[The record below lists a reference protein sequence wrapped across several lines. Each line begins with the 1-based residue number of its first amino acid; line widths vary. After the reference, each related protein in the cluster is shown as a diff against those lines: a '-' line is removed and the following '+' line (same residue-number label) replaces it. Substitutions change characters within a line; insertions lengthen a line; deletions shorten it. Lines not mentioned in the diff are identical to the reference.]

1 MPHKLRDVVD
11 DASPHGG
18 RLAGRGGGDRA
29 VDAHEKGSDGRR
41 GDASGSYRDRG
52 VRAGGDEVELVVRPR
67 REGTP
72 SASAHFVSIKESTA
86 AAPGGF
92 TLGRSRVS
100 SRSRSVS
107 AGIEYT
113 SPSIPP
119 ARLTVA
125 RYPAAPIERPVKCRF
140 GGKTRLAPSWQSHGH
155 KQTEEAAA
163 AESDTRFRLI
173 FGLFLA
179 FPSRHRRRGG
189 RDVFTPRHLTYNAPE
204 YRYPAV
210 ENISTADRARKGA
223 RDVVVL
229 VAGIAKRIMR
239 ERLISANSA
248 LNARCGPRAFNGA
261 VRLLNDPTARRREII
276 VSPRATTTTAKS
288 VSRPR
293 RPRRRRRSGT
303 ARRAPK
309 PRRRRLAP
317 PPPPPSTASRRID
330 PASSRRRRRRRRPC
344 PRPCA
349 A

>member
-1 MPHKLRDVVD
+1 MRALADDVAEVSRRVRARVYAGDHPEGGLTQRAVRLPHELRDVVD

-100 SRSRSVS
+100 SRTRSVS

-140 GGKTRLAPSWQSHGH
+140 GGKTRLAELAEPRS
-155 KQTEEAAA
+155 QTNGGRRLLSQNAFSSAAC
-163 AESDTRFRLI
+163 FRLI
-173 FGLFLA
+173 FGFSE
-179 FPSRHRRRGG
+179 P
-189 RDVFTPRHLTYNAPE
+189 TPPLR
-204 YRYPAV
+204 
-210 ENISTADRARKGA
+210 RARCFHPTKSHLQ
-223 RDVVVL
+223 RT
-229 VAGIAKRIMR
+229 GIPVPRRR
-239 ERLISANSA
+239 ERLDGGLS
-248 LNARCGPRAFNGA
+248 
-261 VRLLNDPTARRREII
+261 
-276 VSPRATTTTAKS
+276 
-288 VSRPR
+288 
-293 RPRRRRRSGT
+293 
-303 ARRAPK
+303 
-309 PRRRRLAP
+309 
-317 PPPPPSTASRRID
+317 
-330 PASSRRRRRRRRPC
+330 
-344 PRPCA
+344 
-349 A
+349 